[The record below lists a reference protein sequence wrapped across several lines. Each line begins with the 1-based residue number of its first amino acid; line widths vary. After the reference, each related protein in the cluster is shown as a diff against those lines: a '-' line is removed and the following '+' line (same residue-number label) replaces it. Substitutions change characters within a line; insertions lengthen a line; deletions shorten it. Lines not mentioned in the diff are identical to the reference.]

1 LIELTYER
9 RDGRDRYHQRHG
21 EHVVTEAPE
30 AVWLFAYAA
39 AIAREPGVA
48 RGIKLFSEE
57 ISRDMSMLGICTLD
71 EMHAGRLVRGE
82 RDNKRC

>member
-1 LIELTYER
+1 
-9 RDGRDRYHQRHG
+9 
-21 EHVVTEAPE
+21 V
-30 AVWLFAYAA
+30 VWLFAYAA

-71 EMHAGRLVRGE
+71 EMHAGRLVRGNGITSGGNFCFGVSSDTPSYE
-82 RDNKRC
+82 RATR